1 MKATWIGYG
10 KRFLQALRGAAP
22 VILFFLTGFASVYAL
37 FGMQYV
43 CVVSVVTVF
52 FQMRHKKNDK
62 TPRRYLRLLVTGTF
76 LMICAYVST
85 LSLASCLLLNLLIP
99 FVLVFTQSSQFNP
112 KGYFSYAMIF
122 VFLSLMP
129 PDHLGELAVEIVV
142 FFFCVGLLAVSIRLY
157 TRLFSPPASVPFTLE
172 KGLSAL
178 ADMVRLLP
186 DEERRPELEQRFS
199 KLEQEFHR
207 QSYHQNFFRRQNP
220 ENGRQ
225 DMLSTMMQRFSY
237 LLTDNSWRNELQEDQ
252 IRTLRE
258 TAALMEETAKRLEFL
273 SHKELTETCQKALKR
288 MTIEEGRIRI
298 FCRSMLHM
306 LILMQRTGAGPR
318 KPLRERGKG
327 KAADVLHQLQS
338 WLGTEVRDV
347 IASNGSRIF
356 RAGELIGCEGVGG
369 ETAFQ
374 LYQALS
380 CSGCAMMLE
389 TASHGRLVIGQQ
401 ESGTS
406 LWSQAYHLKTAD
418 LLRRLPSLK
427 ICKITVL
434 IQNDIQ
440 QRQVPA
446 IANRFS
452 SLRWLVNQLGN
463 VEFLPDGVSK
473 ATAIRY
479 YCQSEGIRR
488 EETAFIGDEINDIEA
503 ME

>member
-1 MKATWIGYG
+1 M
-10 KRFLQALRGAAP
+10 R
-22 VILFFLTGFASVYAL
+22 
-37 FGMQYV
+37 
-43 CVVSVVTVF
+43 VF
-52 FQMRHKKNDK
+52 FCDLDGTLWQQQGDQYQVDPADLEAVRHLMARGIRFV
-62 TPRRYLRLLVTGTF
+62 PATGR
-76 LMICAYVST
+76 
-85 LSLASCLLLNLLIP
+85 
-99 FVLVFTQSSQFNP
+99 
-112 KGYFSYAMIF
+112 G
-122 VFLSLMP
+122 
-129 PDHLGELAVEIVV
+129 
-142 FFFCVGLLAVSIRLY
+142 
-157 TRLFSPPASVPFTLE
+157 
-172 KGLSAL
+172 
-178 ADMVRLLP
+178 
-186 DEERRPELEQRFS
+186 PE
-199 KLEQEFHR
+199 
-207 QSYHQNFFRRQNP
+207 
-220 ENGRQ
+220 
-225 DMLSTMMQRFSY
+225 
-237 LLTDNSWRNELQEDQ
+237 
-252 IRTLRE
+252 
-258 TAALMEETAKRLEFL
+258 
-273 SHKELTETCQKALKR
+273 
-288 MTIEEGRIRI
+288 
-298 FCRSMLHM
+298 
-306 LILMQRTGAGPR
+306 
-318 KPLRERGKG
+318 
-327 KAADVLHQLQS
+327 VLHRLQS

-427 ICKITVL
+427 ICKITVI

-440 QRQVPA
+440 QRQVSA

-503 ME
+503 MEEAGLSFCMRHARPEVCRHADFAVASVRQAIELTLRK